1 MNASLFWTN
10 ADVPLYSSPGVV
22 GIHWK
27 LQEKS
32 LAASNCSARQWRIEL
47 IEINCSKGTNNNTDD
62 GLGKF

>member
-1 MNASLFWTN
+1 MRPCFGQMLM
-10 ADVPLYSSPGVV
+10 SPSTLALVLLEYIGSC
-22 GIHWK
+22 K
-27 LQEKS
+27 KKS

>member
-32 LAASNCSARQWRIEL
+32 LAASQL
-47 IEINCSKGTNNNTDD
+47 
-62 GLGKF
+62 LGEAMENQTHRNKL